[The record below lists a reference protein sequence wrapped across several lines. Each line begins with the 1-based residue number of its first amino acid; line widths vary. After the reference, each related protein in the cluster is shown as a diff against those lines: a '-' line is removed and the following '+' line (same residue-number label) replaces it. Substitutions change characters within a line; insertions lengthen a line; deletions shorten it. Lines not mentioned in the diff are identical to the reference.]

1 MPCTEQRTAVLEFP
15 MMRSVFKERWECTHS
30 FVRHFAV
37 QTPNCPGTSQVLQ
50 PTPTLVHTTHTF
62 LPAHTAHSHRTFSC
76 GIRAA
81 GWLLGLVQVREAQST
96 CAHTNTRSLAVL
108 TFSCSWPRRD
118 MMLSLYRCVF
128 TFTSADIRSQD
139 HRVLCCSASPE
150 HLSDELAR
158 ADRLAYKCIIA
169 LQSFRAT
176 SAAATELETLND
188 RHTHTHPH
196 ARTHAHTH
204 TRTQ

>member
-1 MPCTEQRTAVLEFP
+1 ML
-15 MMRSVFKERWECTHS
+15 RSVFKERWECTHS
-30 FVRHFAV
+30 FVGHSILQCKRPTALA
-37 QTPNCPGTSQVLQ
+37 QATSFNR

-62 LPAHTAHSHRTFSC
+62 LPAHAAHSHRTFSC

-96 CAHTNTRSLAVL
+96 YAHTNSRSLAVL
-108 TFSCSWPRRD
+108 TFSWPRRD
-118 MMLSLYRCVF
+118 LMLSLYRCVF

-139 HRVLCCSASPE
+139 HRVRCCSASPE

-158 ADRLAYKCIIA
+158 ADRLAYKCTIA

-188 RHTHTHPH
+188 RHAHSPT
-196 ARTHAHTH
+196 RTHACTH